1 MNKSLPVMALA
12 LTTLLSTTH
21 LQAAQRQSAERRMRL
36 PQQRERVEREIQA
49 RFDQWIMDALKLD
62 AQEAVEIRSVF
73 EGYRED
79 RFALSKREERMQQS
93 VRSCI
98 PPKEDRSWDRVNM
111 GWEGGAMCGGD
122 PQDIIQ
128 QMIDLRREE
137 TLLFEREFTSLM
149 EIIDHRQLLLL
160 IAMREE
166 FKSHA
171 DRIRSR
177 ESRGRERA
185 KRGPGGNEH

>member
-36 PQQRERVEREIQA
+36 PQQRERMEREIQA

-62 AQEAVEIRSVF
+62 AQEAVEVRSVF
-73 EGYRED
+73 EGYREE
-79 RFALSKREERMQQS
+79 RFVLSEREERMQQS

-98 PPKEDRSWDRVNM
+98 PPKEDRNWERANM

-122 PQDIIQ
+122 PQEIIQ